1 MRRRLHGA
9 AALAVAGA
17 LVLAASGCSSDEPT
31 PPPLAS
37 TAVASSGSAT
47 PSPSDGPTSTPS
59 ASASAPTA
67 AGASAADRAAGQ
79 KVIQVFLGRI
89 NDAAAAKSDAPL
101 KGTWQQS
108 CIWCAT
114 VIQPLQMAGFAKNW
128 SLTPARVSN
137 PHVTYSKNGI
147 PGQLLFRVTMSVSA
161 MKLVDDMGHTQRS
174 SAAVHQGSFS
184 FAAEKVSG
192 TWQAVQGIQG
202 EITVP
207 KS

>member
-9 AALAVAGA
+9 AALAVVGA
-17 LVLAASGCSSDEPT
+17 LALSASGCGSDDPT

-37 TAVASSGSAT
+37 TAVASPGSTT
-47 PSPSDGPTSTPS
+47 PSPSDSPTSKPS
-59 ASASAPTA
+59 ASASTT
-67 AGASAADRAAGQ
+67 AGASTADRAAGQ
-79 KVIQVFLGRI
+79 KVIQVFLGHI

-101 KGTWQQS
+101 KGTWQPS

-137 PHVTYSKNGI
+137 PHITYSKNGI

-161 MKLVDDMGHTQRS
+161 MKLVDDKGHTQRS
-174 SAAVHQGSFS
+174 SAAVHQGSFG

-192 TWQAVQGIQG
+192 TWQVVQGIQG
-202 EITVP
+202 DITVP